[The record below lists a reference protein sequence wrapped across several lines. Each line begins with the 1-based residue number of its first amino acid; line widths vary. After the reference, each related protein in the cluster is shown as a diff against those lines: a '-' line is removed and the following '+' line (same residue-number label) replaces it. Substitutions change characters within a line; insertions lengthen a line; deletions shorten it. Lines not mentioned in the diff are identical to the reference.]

1 MDIKSLIGVS
11 FVCAMGAISPGP
23 SLAVVLRNTIS
34 GGRTQ
39 GIMTGIGH
47 GIGFSIYAFIA
58 VMGLSSLLLANEQ
71 IFNLLQ
77 WVGVLVLI
85 WLAFNMIT
93 RNPSSGSSKE
103 NEGSGRRGFLE
114 GFMIAFLNPKI
125 LVFLVAVFSQFIN
138 PYITNP
144 GRFIMAILAGIIDTT
159 WYVLVAAILAG
170 TPFVDKLRVNAV
182 IIDRS
187 IGMVLLML
195 AILLIVKTL
204 SLDIP

>member
-1 MDIKSLIGVS
+1 MDIKSLIGMS

-34 GGRTQ
+34 GGRMR
-39 GIMTGIGH
+39 GVMTGIGH
-47 GIGFSIYAFIA
+47 GIGFGIYAFIA
-58 VMGLSSLLLANEQ
+58 VMGLSSHLLANEQ
-71 IFNLLQ
+71 IFHLLQ
-77 WVGVLVLI
+77 WAGALVLI

-93 RNPSSGSSKE
+93 HKQSVSSKE
-103 NEGSGRRGFLE
+103 YEGSGHRGFLE

-138 PYITNP
+138 PDITNP
-144 GRFIMAILAGIIDTT
+144 GRFIMAMMAGIIDTT
-159 WYVLVAAILAG
+159 WYVLVAAVLAG
-170 TPFVDKLRVNAV
+170 TPIVDKLRVNAG

-195 AILLIVKTL
+195 AILLILKTL
-204 SLDIP
+204 GLDIP